1 MDSLVIQ
8 GGTALNGTI
17 RISGA
22 KNAALPLMCA
32 SLLSDQPLELS
43 NLPRLDDI
51 ATLGSVLEHLGVSVS
66 VNGADDGKDPR
77 AVGRTAI
84 LQAGD
89 LSTATAPYDMVRKM
103 RASILV
109 LGPLVARCGHAR
121 VSLPGGCAIGNRP
134 IDLHLKGLADMGA
147 EIELTDGYVEAR
159 APGGRLTGGR
169 VRIPTVS
176 VGATEN
182 LMMAAALA
190 RGETLIENAAR
201 EPEIGDLARCLVSM
215 GATIEGAGTD
225 SLRIQGSDSLGA
237 AKHRV
242 IADRIEAGSY
252 AVAAA
257 ITGGE
262 LTLENAP
269 VEAMGAVLDALGQAG
284 VKVEA
289 SENGLRISAR
299 GVRLEGLDI
308 RTDPYPGF
316 PTDMQAQ
323 FMALLSL
330 AEGASVITETIFENR
345 FMHVP
350 ELARMGADINV
361 TGSSATVRGVDAL
374 KGAPVMATDLRA
386 SMSLVLAG
394 LAAKGETVI
403 NRLYHLDRGY
413 ERLEDKLQAV
423 GANIER
429 RPAKGPGEAQGE
441 TESGKQEQA

>member
-1 MDSLVIQ
+1 MDSLVIR
-8 GGTALNGTI
+8 GGVALNGKI

-32 SLLSDQPLELS
+32 GLLTDQPLELS
-43 NLPRLDDI
+43 NLPRLADI
-51 ATLGSVLEHLGVSVS
+51 ATLGSVLEHLGVSVTINS
-66 VNGADDGKDPR
+66 SGDEEDRR

-84 LQAGD
+84 LQASD
-89 LSTATAPYDMVRKM
+89 VSTATAPYDMVRKM

-147 EIELTDGYVEAR
+147 EIELADGYVEAR

-169 VRIPTVS
+169 VRIQTVS

-182 LMMAAALA
+182 LLLAAALV
-190 RGETLIENAAR
+190 RGETVIENAAR
-201 EPEIGDLARCLVSM
+201 EPEIGDLARCLTSM
-215 GATIEGAGTD
+215 GVTIEGAGTD
-225 SLRIQGSDSLGA
+225 TLQIQGRDSLVA
-237 AKHRV
+237 AKHSV

-262 LTLENAP
+262 LTLEDAP
-269 VEAMGAVLDALGQAG
+269 VECLGAIIDVLRGAG
-284 VKVEA
+284 AKVEA
-289 SENGLRISAR
+289 TENGLRISAN
-299 GVRLEGLDI
+299 GGKLKAHDI

-330 AEGASVITETIFENR
+330 ADGASVITETIFENR

-350 ELARMGADINV
+350 ELARMGADITV
-361 TGSSATVRGVDAL
+361 SGSTATVRGVEAL

-394 LAAKGETVI
+394 LAAQDKTVI
-403 NRLYHLDRGY
+403 NRIYHLDRGY
-413 ERLEDKLQAV
+413 ERLEEKLKAV
-423 GANIER
+423 GARIER
-429 RPAKGPGEAQGE
+429 RPAETVEENVTGEQE
-441 TESGKQEQA
+441 TS